1 MLQSILGKEGFV
13 VMTAV
18 NGREGML
25 LAKHEQP
32 DLVIMDLMM
41 PGLNGQQMLKE
52 IRAMEQERGI
62 FSGDSA
68 KIIMTTALEDMENKI
83 SAFSSL
89 CDGYLTKPIYKKQ
102 LLNELQKLKLIP
114 QATENILD
122 HF

>member
-1 MLQSILGKEGFV
+1 
-13 VMTAV
+13 MTAV